1 MRENDS
7 KGWRRRNKQARN
19 NAFLLLSSSDSTSH
33 PSSHT
38 VKAILFFLLL
48 YSAKKRSENRRER
61 HTHTN
66 ICTHPG
72 LTDRNHYKSSR
83 PYRGQ
88 HTDKYVSTPH
98 PTDPSPKTSVTP
110 RRKMWKY
117 IHVNVRNGRLMIQ
130 PNPVAH

>member
-1 MRENDS
+1 MTARGGGEEISRRETTLS
-7 KGWRRRNKQARN
+7 F
-19 NAFLLLSSSDSTSH
+19 FLVLLILHLTPPLTLSRPFFSSSYFTR
-33 PSSHT
+33 P
-38 VKAILFFLLL
+38 
-48 YSAKKRSENRRER
+48 RRGQRIGEGDT